1 MIRHLESLFSG
12 LMLCVLTLLTGCD
25 AAETLPE
32 NTALVI
38 GVTIPQTGTLS
49 NAGQSVSNG
58 IHLAV
63 REQAD
68 PLERNLTLALVD
80 TRSTA
85 SGAQHAY
92 RQLLELNDLP
102 VIIGPLSSTATEAIL
117 PIIQESG
124 ITSMGPTSSKT
135 GLSAQ
140 SAHLFRSSLTGNRII
155 PAGIR
160 TAKQNLQFTNVATL
174 HNSGDAFSVSSNT
187 LITKELEAYADV
199 TIAVKASF
207 SRPPGTNL
215 SESDIAAQLNQIL
228 TSEPPVDAIFLSGL
242 PEDQITILP
251 AAHRRKNTAPFIVNL
266 LSSAEVETVEE
277 LEPGAAE
284 GAVTFSIWLAS
295 SPEPLSRAFVKSYTQ
310 NFGMPPDDWAARG
323 YAATSILIEALHR
336 TSDYDPDSV
345 QEALTGIKNFSTI
358 YGAFSFNKDGDAIYN
373 PVVAV
378 VQDRDFIAWSIV
390 N

>member
-1 MIRHLESLFSG
+1 MIRHLEFLFSG
-12 LMLCVLTLLTGCD
+12 LILCALTLLTGCD
-25 AAETLPE
+25 AAGTLSK

-38 GVTIPQTGTLS
+38 GVAIPQTGTLS

-58 IHLAV
+58 IHLAI

-68 PLERNLTLALVD
+68 PLERKLTLAMVD

-85 SGAQHAY
+85 SGAQDAY

-135 GLSAQ
+135 GLSAR
-140 SAHLFRSSLTGNRII
+140 SAHLFRSSLTGNRTI
-155 PAGIR
+155 PVGIR

-187 LITKELEAYADV
+187 LITQELEAYAEV
-199 TIAVKASF
+199 TIAVAASF
-207 SRPPGTNL
+207 SRPPGTSL
-215 SESDIAAQLNQIL
+215 SEADIAAQLDDIL
-228 TSEPPVDAIFLSGL
+228 ASEPPVDAIFLSGL

-251 AAHRRKNTAPFIVNL
+251 AAHRRGNAAPFIVNL
-266 LSSAEVETVEE
+266 LSSAEVETIEE

-336 TSDYDPDSV
+336 TSAYDADSV
-345 QEALTGIKNFSTI
+345 QEALTGINDFSTI

-378 VQDRDFIAWSIV
+378 VHDRDFVAWSIV